1 MSGGVRIGLKDLHIA
16 KLLSDD
22 IAGAVY
28 SVPKKYSGV
37 ISAKITPSSTTE
49 TLYADDGAAETA
61 TALGEITVEI
71 NLKDLTL
78 DQQAELLGGTIID
91 GILVKKDSDT
101 APYVAVAFRSKKSNG
116 KYRFKWLLKGRFS
129 LPAEEYKT
137 QGDKPEFQTPVIS
150 GVFVKRE
157 FDGWWEVTGDEDMP
171 GFTLADV
178 WFNKVYALGDKGGS
192 GSASGVPVF
201 ITPNQVVIQ

>member
-1 MSGGVRIGLKDLHIA
+1 M
-16 KLLSDD
+16 
-22 IAGAVY
+22 
-28 SVPKKYSGV
+28 
-37 ISAKITPSSTTE
+37 
-49 TLYADDGAAETA
+49 
-61 TALGEITVEI
+61 
-71 NLKDLTL
+71 
-78 DQQAELLGGTIID
+78 
-91 GILVKKDSDT
+91 
-101 APYVAVAFRSKKSNG
+101 AVAFRSKKSNG